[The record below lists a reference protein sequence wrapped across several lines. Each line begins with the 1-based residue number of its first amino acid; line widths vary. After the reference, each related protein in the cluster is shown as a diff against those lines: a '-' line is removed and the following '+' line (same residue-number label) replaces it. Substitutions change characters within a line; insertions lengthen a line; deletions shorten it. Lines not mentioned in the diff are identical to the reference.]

1 MTPSSSLRRATLALV
16 FGTALAS
23 AAAAQGSHCSLQ
35 FHGTGNGV
43 DRALVPVDDNVLGP
57 DASTGSDAGIG
68 DFTLE
73 FWVKGAL
80 QDNATTAHAEGS
92 YADDRWKDGNVL
104 LDRTVQGLT
113 ARTFGV
119 SLAGGRVAFFTG
131 AGDATVPETPN
142 TLVGS
147 SFVLDTHWHHV
158 AIVRDA
164 ALGTKRIYVD
174 GVVDVT
180 SPANTSRTDLS
191 YPDRGIANA
200 GVRDPWLVIG
210 ASKYDTGHAFAGWID
225 ELRVWTEARSP
236 QEIPAGM
243 LRRMLPDTRGL
254 AADWR
259 FEEAFGQFVSDSSA
273 RHGPSG
279 TLIAGQ
285 PGNGSWADLEL
296 DAGNAPPI
304 GSSLPIGFRR
314 ESIAPIPYPIAL
326 DAATDGRIV
335 VANKLGAV
343 YVWDGTNAP
352 QLVLQ
357 LAVETTSERG
367 LLGLTLD
374 PAFTTNGFFYVF
386 YTTQQPRNRVSRFTL
401 AGGAVLPASEFVIWQ
416 TPDAPTTQHSAG
428 ALDFGPDGKLYVSTG
443 DQYTSANSQDL
454 TNPHGKIL
462 RLNTNGT
469 VPSDNPF
476 VTQPSARP
484 EIWAYGLRNPFRMRA
499 DLPGGRIW
507 VADVGGNG
515 PQAYEEICLVE
526 RGANYGWPLAEGPEC
541 HLADCSALRTSRFH
555 YKHDSLEF
563 TGGYPQAALITGP
576 VYRGST
582 FPPKYSGNLFA
593 CDLINGWLWRLE
605 FDAAG
610 NVSAQH
616 PFVLGPDMKGTV
628 DLTVG
633 ADGALYGVTLEPS
646 EFWRIRWAGL
656 ANVPPVPEI
665 RALPASGP
673 APLAVQFTGSLS
685 IDPDQGPSPVTY
697 QWDFGDGATSTLA
710 DPQHTYTTRGIHAVT
725 LHVSDGTDS
734 ALSEAFEIAVG
745 APPQIASSTPQDGQL
760 YRAGDTITFSAS
772 ATDLEDGALPASA
785 FEWTVVLVH
794 ENHTHPFFGPFLGA
808 AGSFTVPPS
817 GHGPEHTSYELR
829 LAVRDSDAL
838 VTRRT
843 IHIAPR
849 TTTIQLRSWPEGITL
864 SLDGEPFVTPRD
876 YQTVEGF
883 AHVVDA
889 PATIQ
894 FGGQPYLFDHWIS
907 GSTSPHRTWTAA
919 PGGLL
924 MRAIY
929 RLDDRTR
936 SLLSIS
942 AQDRNA
948 EWRRSTGGLAAS
960 PADPIAIAVGFQ
972 GEALESGFEFA
983 LPLPRN
989 AIVESARL
997 VVVGA
1002 KTQAGNVALR
1012 VRAYDVGN
1020 APPFVLGART
1030 MLSRRANLTAQSVS
1044 WSPAPFL
1051 EDLEE
1056 KSPDLTPLVQ
1066 AVVSRPD
1073 WAANNVFGLVVD
1085 APGATALALRSV
1097 RNFASGSPARLEI
1110 TWRPPPQPTSLNPG
1124 H

>member
-1 MTPSSSLRRATLALV
+1 MSRPFSIRGATAALALSA
-16 FGTALAS
+16 ALAVR
-23 AAAAQGSHCSLQ
+23 AHAEGNDCSLQ
-35 FHGTGNGV
+35 FHATGNGI

-57 DASTGSDAGIG
+57 DASTGSDVGAG

-73 FWVKGAL
+73 FWVKGEL
-80 QDNATTAHAEGS
+80 HDNLTTAHGEGS

-119 SLAGGRVAFFTG
+119 SLVGGRVAFFTG
-131 AGDATVPETPN
+131 AGDASVPDAPN

-147 SFVLDTHWHHV
+147 SSVLDTHWHHV
-158 AIVRDA
+158 AIVRDQVA
-164 ALGTKRIYVD
+164 GTKRIYVD

-200 GVRDPWLVIG
+200 GARDPWLVIG

-225 ELRVWTEARSP
+225 ELRIWTEARSP

-259 FEEAFGQFVSDSSA
+259 FEEAYGQFVSDSSA

-279 TLIAGQ
+279 TLIAGV
-285 PGNGSWADLEL
+285 PGNGSWAALEL
-296 DAGNAPPI
+296 DAGNAPPT

-314 ESIAPIPYPIAL
+314 ESIAPIPYPIAV

-343 YVWDGTNAP
+343 FVWDGTNAP

-357 LAVETTSERG
+357 LAVDTTSERG

-374 PAFTTNGFFYVF
+374 PAFTTNGYIYVF
-386 YTTQQPRNRVSRFTL
+386 YTTLQPRNRVSRFTL
-401 AGGAVLPASEFVIWQ
+401 VGGSVAPASEFVVWQ

-428 ALDFGPDGKLYVSTG
+428 ALDFGPDGKLYISTG

-454 TNPHGKIL
+454 TNPHGKVL
-462 RLNTNGT
+462 RLNSDGS

-476 VTQPSARP
+476 VAQPNARP

-499 DLPGGRIW
+499 DVPGGRIW

-515 PQAYEEICLVE
+515 PQAYEEICLLE
-526 RGANYGWPLAEGPEC
+526 RGANYGWPLAEGPVC
-541 HLADCSALRTSRFH
+541 HLSDCSALRTSRFH
-555 YKHDSLEF
+555 YRHDSVQF

-576 VYRGST
+576 VYRGSA
-582 FPPKYSGNLFA
+582 FPSKYFGNLFA
-593 CDLINGWLWRLE
+593 CDIINGWLWRIE

-610 NVSAQH
+610 NVAAEH
-616 PFVLGPDMKGTV
+616 PFVLGPDLHGTV

-633 ADGALYGVTLEPS
+633 ADGALYIVTLEPS

-665 RALPASGP
+665 RALPVGGP

-685 IDPDQGPSPVTY
+685 IDPDQGPSAMTY
-697 QWDFGDGATSTLA
+697 AWDFGDGTTSTLA
-710 DPQHTYTTRGIHAVT
+710 DPQHTFTTRGIRAVT
-725 LHVSDGTDS
+725 LRVSDGTDS
-734 ALSEAFEIAVG
+734 ALSDVFEIAVG
-745 APPQIASSTPQDGQL
+745 APPVITSSSPSDGQL
-760 YRAGDTITFSAS
+760 YQAGETINFSAI
-772 ATDLEDGALPASA
+772 ANDLEDGALPASA
-785 FEWTVVLVH
+785 YEWTVVLVH

-808 AGSFTVPPS
+808 AGSFTVPAS
-817 GHGPEHTSYELR
+817 GHGPEHTSYEIR
-829 LAVRDSDAL
+829 LAVRDSDTL

-843 IHIAPR
+843 IHLAPR
-849 TTTIQLRSWPEGITL
+849 TTTIQLESVPAGVTL

-883 AHVVDA
+883 THLAVA
-889 PATIQ
+889 PATIV
-894 FGGQPYLFDHWIS
+894 FGGQPYLFDHWS
-907 GSTSPHRTWTAA
+907 NGATALQRTWTAA
-919 PGGLL
+919 PGGQL

-929 RLDDRTR
+929 RIDDRTR
-936 SLLSIS
+936 NVLSVS
-942 AQDRNA
+942 APDRNA
-948 EWRRSTGGLAAS
+948 EWRLSTGGLDAS
-960 PADPIAIAVGFQ
+960 PADPFAITTGFQ
-972 GEALESGFEFA
+972 GEAIESAFEFT
-983 LPLPRN
+983 LPIPRD
-989 AIVESARL
+989 ATIESARL
-997 VVVGA
+997 VVTGA
-1002 KTQAGNVALR
+1002 KTQAGNAQLR
-1012 VRAYDVGN
+1012 VRAYNVGD
-1020 APPFVLGART
+1020 APPLVPGTPSALT
-1030 MLSRRANLTAQSVS
+1030 SRASLTTRAVS

-1051 EDLEE
+1051 EDTVE
-1056 KSPDLTPLVQ
+1056 KSPDLGPLLQTIVRR
-1066 AVVSRPD
+1066 AD
-1073 WAANNVFGLVVD
+1073 WATSNTFGLVID
-1085 APGATALALRSV
+1085 APGATGLALRSV
-1097 RNFASGSPARLEI
+1097 RNFASGSPVQLEVV
-1110 TWRPPPQPTSLNPG
+1110 WRP
-1124 H
+1124 